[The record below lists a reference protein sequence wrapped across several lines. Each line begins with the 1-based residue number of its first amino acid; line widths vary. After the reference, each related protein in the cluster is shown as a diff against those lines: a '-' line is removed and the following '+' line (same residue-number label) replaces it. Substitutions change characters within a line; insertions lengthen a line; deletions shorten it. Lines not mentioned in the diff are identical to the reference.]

1 MSTKDSFGGIFMKK
15 FLIASLFLVFFLL
28 LGCQNQADKNIVENQ
43 QEKDDAE
50 IDDNQRT
57 LDNIDGEIEI
67 FEFKEA
73 VRTSNLIAQVK
84 IIESVEEIDG
94 PTPKT
99 MYRATLIESLK
110 GTSDAK
116 EIFVLQQGNS
126 DFVFRD
132 NPLFKKGENYLL
144 FLMET
149 ADLDIED
156 SYWILGEETGIYQ
169 LLDES
174 IAVKWAVK
182 EDELE
187 KIEIVD
193 KEIISFAEKNTE
205 LSLDGREIQVLKQD
219 ELKKLIKN
227 VSSSIK

>member
-1 MSTKDSFGGIFMKK
+1 MKK
-15 FLIASLFLVFFLL
+15 FLIASVFLVFLLL
-28 LGCQNQADKNIVENQ
+28 LGCENQAGNTIVEAQ
-43 QEKDDAE
+43 QEKDDSE
-50 IDDNQRT
+50 IVDNQRT
-57 LDNIDGEIEI
+57 IDNIDGEIEV

-73 VRTSNLIAQVK
+73 VRTSNIIAQVK
-84 IIESVEEIDG
+84 IIDVVEKMDE
-94 PTPKT
+94 PSPKT
-99 MYRATLIESLK
+99 LYRATLIESLK

-116 EIFVLQQGNS
+116 EIVVLQQGNN
-126 DFVFRD
+126 DFVFRN
-132 NPLFKKGENYLL
+132 NPLFKKDENYLL

-149 ADLDIED
+149 TDLDIED

-174 IAVKWAVK
+174 IAVKWAIK

-193 KEIISFAEKNTE
+193 KEIIAFAEKSTG

-227 VSSSIK
+227 VSSSMQ